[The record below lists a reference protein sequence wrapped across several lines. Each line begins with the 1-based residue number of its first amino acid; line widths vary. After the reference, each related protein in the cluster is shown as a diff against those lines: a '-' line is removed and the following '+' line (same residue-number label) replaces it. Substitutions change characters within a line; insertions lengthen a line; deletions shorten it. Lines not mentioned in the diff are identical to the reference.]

1 MDDTCSFWGDTPE
14 AECSGPDP
22 SASTFNDWG
31 GSSALGATSSAIGA
45 KPQGGE
51 TLCSLENAQDAHSFT
66 DEVDHTMSTKEDA
79 VKDAF
84 PENCED
90 DDIGTFW
97 VDLCEEISTDT
108 KDHVNL
114 QLNPER
120 YTGYNGS
127 HIWASIY
134 NENCL
139 NIKGAEDVCYEER
152 VLYRLLSGMHT
163 STTTHIA
170 LKYKPP
176 SKKLGRADWAP
187 NPDYFMRHLGSHP
200 ERIKNLHFSF
210 VVMLRALKKA
220 GPHLYHYDFSTG
232 DDMEDTRTKFLVQRL
247 LDTHILQVCL
257 VCMYIYIYIY
267 IYIFMYIYIY
277 IHNKC
282 SFSKV
287 VL

>member
-1 MDDTCSFWGDTPE
+1 MKASHTTPFFKCAFRRFTFLLLKVKMDDTCSFWGDTPE

-139 NIKGAEDVCYEER
+139 STNKAE
-152 VLYRLLSGMHT
+152 YR
-163 STTTHIA
+163 
-170 LKYKPP
+170 
-176 SKKLGRADWAP
+176 
-187 NPDYFMRHLGSHP
+187 
-200 ERIKNLHFSF
+200 
-210 VVMLRALKKA
+210 
-220 GPHLYHYDFSTG
+220 
-232 DDMEDTRTKFLVQRL
+232 
-247 LDTHILQVCL
+247 ILQYSLFILEYSNVL
-257 VCMYIYIYIY
+257 VM
-267 IYIFMYIYIY
+267 
-277 IHNKC
+277 
-282 SFSKV
+282 
-287 VL
+287 